1 MKFGE
6 HNDLEIEDRPDEDGN
21 IVIGSVQTTLP
32 IEIINK
38 ADAIKIIN
46 HLKQVF
52 GIEG

>member
-1 MKFGE
+1 M
-6 HNDLEIEDRPDEDGN
+6 EIRNGLIEIDENLDEDSEAWF
-21 IVIGSVQTTLP
+21 SVSSCGAY
-32 IEIINK
+32 INK